1 MKEQNQNLPDQP
13 SGPPQAEPYCLKVEG
28 LTVRFGRNVAIEN
41 LNFTCLPGSWTA
53 VIGPNGSGKSTLLK
67 AILGLVDV
75 DHGSIELSCTETGIG
90 YVPQAKTLDRRF
102 PATVVELV
110 STGLKPRWPFRI
122 PADVRKKVEACLERV
137 GLRGYS
143 KHLLSD
149 LSGGELQRV
158 YLARSLI
165 RSPALV
171 ILDEPATGLDRSG
184 ETDMYELLDQLRKEQ
199 GATILMVTHDLDAA
213 YHHATHVLIMN
224 RTTIAAGRPD
234 CLTQENLKAAFG
246 HSGHEHPVGLL
257 HH

>member
-1 MKEQNQNLPDQP
+1 ME
-13 SGPPQAEPYCLKVEG
+13 SQAYCVKVEG
-28 LTVRFGRNVAIEN
+28 LTIRFGRNVAVEN
-41 LNFTCLPGSWTA
+41 LDLHCSPGSWTA

-75 DHGSIELSCTETGIG
+75 DHGTIHISCTGAGIG

-102 PATVVELV
+102 PATVMELV
-110 STGLKPRWPFRI
+110 STGLRSRWPFLI
-122 PADVRKKVEACLERV
+122 PGEVKKQVEACLERV

-165 RSPALV
+165 RKPALI

-184 ETDMYELLDQLRKEQ
+184 ETDMYVLLDQLRKEQ

-224 RTTIAAGRPD
+224 RTTIAAGTPA
-234 CLTQENLKAAFG
+234 CLNQENLKAAFG

-257 HH
+257 GHG